1 MEVRIEK
8 EKARSRGNCNRA
20 QSNEMSIA
28 QAYRW
33 AGVILGVAFGLMFFI
48 ALIGG

>member
-8 EKARSRGNCNRA
+8 GKARHREKLNRA

-28 QAYRW
+28 QVQHW
-33 AGVILGVAFGLMFFI
+33 AGVIIGVAFGLMFFI